1 MVAVDI
7 KNIAENPNF
16 VLELLLD
23 NGLALTSYFTN
34 CV

>member
-1 MVAVDI
+1 VYIMVDVDI

-23 NGLALTSYFTN
+23 NGLALT
-34 CV
+34 